1 MPCNWAQRWWLL
13 GHPISFRAH
22 CDPFSSAWVLYST
35 EKQRS
40 SQGAHGKGDRKDNQ
54 WETGFPSENQ
64 TRWNQSKQQIKLDI
78 TLDFL
83 YLNLKKQISYNKF
96 AFSNLVITLTRVK
109 IPFGFRLSISI
120 SRQSSPK
127 SITGHLH
134 PEIKR
139 RELIW
144 MLCVKAQVIS
154 YHLNSLLRL
163 AIDWNRFLN

>member
-1 MPCNWAQRWWLL
+1 MTLSAVPGYCTAQRSREAPREHM
-13 GHPISFRAH
+13 GRG
-22 CDPFSSAWVLYST
+22 T
-35 EKQRS
+35 EKI
-40 SQGAHGKGDRKDNQ
+40 
-54 WETGFPSENQ
+54 TSERPAFRVR
-64 TRWNQSKQQIKLDI
+64 TRHAESKQQIKLDI
-78 TLDFL
+78 ALDFL

-139 RELIW
+139 RELI
-144 MLCVKAQVIS
+144 
-154 YHLNSLLRL
+154 
-163 AIDWNRFLN
+163 